1 MARARMI
8 WWVLDDGEAWQVGG
22 ALCFADMDG
31 SGISRTGAPV
41 LGGHTVGACFLV
53 QENTVVNKKSKAAAV
68 RRRER
73 SG

>member
-41 LGGHTVGACFLV
+41 LGEPAPLLLKLV
-53 QENTVVNKKSKAAAV
+53 T
-68 RRRER
+68 
-73 SG
+73 